1 MSDTLPARSFKALQW
16 GVSVAVLVGGL
27 ILALLVYVISE
38 VRFEPIKIKGDKH
51 LLIVPSGQGLNEL
64 AADLE
69 ASGLID
75 SGWKFNAYA
84 RTSLGE
90 QHILAGEYFVKRGD
104 TVRDLLQRL
113 RDGDVATYRLTLIEG
128 WRMEDVMAHLSRNS
142 RLALD
147 EELPSIESLGTW
159 LGLPWAHGEGSVLP
173 DTYVYTSYE
182 RGEDLLRRAAE
193 ALESELARA
202 WEGRDLDLALATP
215 YELLILASIIEKES
229 GTPSDSFRISRV
241 FANRLE
247 ASMRLQADPTVIYG
261 LGDAF
266 AGDLLRIH
274 LREDTPYNTY
284 TRHGLPPSPI
294 ALVSR
299 HSLYA
304 AAKPRKGPW
313 KYFVARGDGSSEF
326 STSLTEHNRAV
337 REFVK
342 RR

>member
-1 MSDTLPARSFKALQW
+1 MSDPLSARSFNALQW
-16 GVSVAVLVGGL
+16 GVSVALLIGGL
-27 ILALLVYVISE
+27 ILALLVYVVSE

-64 AADLE
+64 AARLE

-75 SGWKFNAYA
+75 SAWKFNAYA
-84 RTSLGE
+84 RASRGE
-90 QHILAGEYFVKRGD
+90 RHILAGEYFVKRGE
-104 TVRDLLQRL
+104 TVRDLLRRL

-128 WRMEDVMAHLSRNS
+128 WRMEDVMAHLSRNTK
-142 RLALD
+142 LALG

-173 DTYVYTSYE
+173 DTYVYTSDE

-193 ALESELARA
+193 ALATELARA
-202 WEGRDLDLALATP
+202 WEARDPDLPLGAP

-229 GTPSDSFRISRV
+229 GTRSDSFRISRV
-241 FANRLE
+241 FANRLK
-247 ASMRLQADPTVIYG
+247 AGMRLQADPTVIYG

-266 AGDLLRIH
+266 VGDLLKRH

-337 REFVK
+337 RKFVK